1 MFLYVL
7 YHRFQGIHPAI
18 IAAVA
23 SRETNVGAD
32 ITVSRGWNAGHF
44 EYGMLPV
51 SHFLVVWLMYW
62 SKNSQNN
69 RYCRLLDQCNIQHVN
84 NLIVNIHQKT

>member
-7 YHRFQGIHPAI
+7 HHRFQGIHPAI

-51 SHFLVVWLMYW
+51 SHFW
-62 SKNSQNN
+62 
-69 RYCRLLDQCNIQHVN
+69 
-84 NLIVNIHQKT
+84 